1 VGVCAKGELGIV
13 VAGSYGFL
21 HGDWIMENALSK
33 SGFRLSVGF
42 IGLVVLF
49 GAGSSYAVSSFK
61 NTPLYRHIVNRQNSQ
76 QVTLFENK
84 PIASA
89 EQVEAPLKSS
99 YAIDE
104 ADEKDNPA
112 EPARPARIPPV
123 IRRPANL
130 MDPSTF
136 TPQMP
141 LSEAIEIL
149 RNSTFP
155 SLNISVLWKDLE
167 ENADIY
173 PDTPIGVDGVSGVP
187 LRRHLKSLLA
197 GVSGGAPEELG
208 YVVDDGVIIVATL
221 DSLPQRMVTR
231 VYDVTDLVGQPSTGF
246 PQMGMMGM
254 GMPGMG
260 MMGMGMPG
268 MSGMMGGYGM
278 GMPGM
283 GGTMGGYGMGMPG
296 MGGTMGGY
304 GMGMPG
310 MGGIIGGMTPGLSS
324 GYGFRNMVV
333 GSGGRS
339 GTSMGFGGTPYR

>member
-1 VGVCAKGELGIV
+1 
-13 VAGSYGFL
+13 
-21 HGDWIMENALSK
+21 MENRLSK
-33 SGFRLSVGF
+33 SGFSRSVVF

-61 NTPLYRHIVNRQNSQ
+61 NTPLYRHIVKRQDSQ
-76 QVTLFENK
+76 RVTLFENK
-84 PIASA
+84 PIASS

-99 YAIDE
+99 DSINE
-104 ADEKDNPA
+104 ADEKENPA

-173 PDTPIGVDGVSGVP
+173 PDTPIGIDGVSGVP
-187 LRRHLKSLLA
+187 LRRHLKSLLD
-197 GVSGGAPEELG
+197 GVSGGAPEKLG
-208 YVVDDGVIIVATL
+208 YVVEDGVIIVATL

-246 PQMGMMGM
+246 PPMGMMGM

-268 MSGMMGGYGM
+268 MGGMMGGMGGYGM

-283 GGTMGGYGMGMPG
+283 GGMGGYGMGMPG

-310 MGGIIGGMTPGLSS
+310 MGGIIGGMTPGFGSYGNVG
-324 GYGFRNMVV
+324 GYG
-333 GSGGRS
+333 SY
-339 GTSMGFGGTPYR
+339 GTSIGFGGVPYR